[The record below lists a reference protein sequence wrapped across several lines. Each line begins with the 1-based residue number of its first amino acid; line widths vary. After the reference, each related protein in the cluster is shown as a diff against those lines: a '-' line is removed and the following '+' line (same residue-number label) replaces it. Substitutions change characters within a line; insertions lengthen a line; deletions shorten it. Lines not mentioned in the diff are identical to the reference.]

1 MTLSLQLRRLSLSSR
16 YLFSQPP
23 PTMLTAMSTLRLND
37 DQPTKDGVKPA
48 GPTPSFPSVI
58 TLDIG
63 GRLFKAS
70 TDILIAESGLFQ
82 RQLPGRFTWT
92 PQADGSYFLDADPEI
107 FEHLLRF
114 MRRPGSCP
122 LFWSK
127 ERGFDYD
134 MYRRL
139 QDEAEYFQVDTLYH
153 WIKDKEY
160 KKAVTIYVH
169 PVKVVEATH
178 VPGVFLAAT
187 LSESRH
193 FVTKTR
199 QSYVCPRELPEHR
212 GAPGRCGKFCH
223 SIQGGDEDKYEAEDY
238 TEMITVREEIMFKQ
252 SACKITQE

>member
-1 MTLSLQLRRLSLSSR
+1 
-16 YLFSQPP
+16 
-23 PTMLTAMSTLRLND
+23 MLPAMSTLTLND
-37 DQPTKDGVKPA
+37 DQPAVKPA
-48 GPTPSFPSVI
+48 GPTPWFPSVI

-70 TDILIAESGLFQ
+70 TDVLIAESGLFQ
-82 RQLPGRFTWT
+82 RQLSGRFTWT

-107 FEHLLRF
+107 FEHLLRY

-139 QDEAEYFQVDTLYH
+139 QDEAEYFQVDALYR
-153 WIKDKEY
+153 WIKEMRY
-160 KKAVTIYVH
+160 TSAVNIYVH
-169 PVKVVEATH
+169 APKIVEATC
-178 VPGVFLAAT
+178 VPGAAFLIGN

-199 QSYVCPRELPEHR
+199 HTYVCPREIPEHR
-212 GAPGRCGKFCH
+212 GAPGRCGKACH
-223 SIQGGDEDKYEAEDY
+223 KFQGYDEDKYEAEDY
-238 TEMITVREEIMFKQ
+238 TEMITVREEIVFYQ
-252 SACKITQE
+252 SACKVTQE